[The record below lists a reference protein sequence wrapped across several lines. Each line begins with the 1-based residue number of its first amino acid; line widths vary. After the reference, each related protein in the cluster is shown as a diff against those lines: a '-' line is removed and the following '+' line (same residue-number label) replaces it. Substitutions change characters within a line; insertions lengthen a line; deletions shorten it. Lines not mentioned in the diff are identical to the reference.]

1 MPGFNGTGPRGFGPM
16 TGRGMGYCVLPY
28 SSHGENG
35 SAFVVTNKS
44 VVDVLR
50 GQAEY
55 LQNQLEQTKKRL
67 AELERA
73 GKEKEK

>member
-1 MPGFNGTGPRGFGPM
+1 MPGFNGTGPRGLGPM

-28 SSHGENG
+28 SSHGGSG
-35 SAFVVTNKS
+35 SAS
-44 VVDVLR
+44 VVNDKKVVDILR
-50 GQAEY
+50 GQTEY

-73 GKEKEK
+73 GKEKNK